1 MRLHGITK
9 LILFAVALRF
19 VANCVGLSLTY
30 GFLSGRGDQSHTMGS
45 VLFFLGGDFQEFALI
60 LLNVGTAVFIEALSR
75 LHSHLQRVRIASTRS
90 DAGGKD
96 HV

>member
-19 VANCVGLSLTY
+19 VANCVGLSLSY
-30 GFLSGRGDQSHTMGS
+30 GFLNRGGDHLHAMGS
-45 VLFFLGGDFQEFALI
+45 VLYVLGGHFQEFALT
-60 LLNVGTAVFIEALSR
+60 LLYIGAAVFIEALSR
-75 LHSHLQRVRIASTRS
+75 LHSHLQRARIASTRS
-90 DAGGKD
+90 GAEGKS

>member
-19 VANCVGLSLTY
+19 VANCVGLSLMY
-30 GFLSGRGDQSHTMGS
+30 DYLNGGDHSNTLGS
-45 VLFFLGGDFQEFALI
+45 ILFFLGGNFQEFARI
-60 LLNVGTAVFIEALSR
+60 LLYIGSAVFIEALAR
-75 LHSHLQRVRIASTRS
+75 LHSHLQRVRIASMRS
-90 DAGGKD
+90 GARGTD